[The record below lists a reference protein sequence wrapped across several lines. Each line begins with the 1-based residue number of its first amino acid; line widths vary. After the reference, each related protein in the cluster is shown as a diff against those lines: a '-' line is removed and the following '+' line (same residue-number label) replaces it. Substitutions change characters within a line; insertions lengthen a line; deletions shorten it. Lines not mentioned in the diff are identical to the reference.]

1 MNKLIYISAEWCGPC
16 KQLTPVIQQV
26 AAAGI
31 PVQKLDADKDQQ
43 FIQKYAVR
51 SVPTIIKVDAS
62 GREIAKRVGAGSK
75 QDIIEFYNKN

>member
-26 AAAGI
+26 AASGI
-31 PVQKLDADKDQQ
+31 P
-43 FIQKYAVR
+43 IQKYAVR
-51 SVPTIIKVDAS
+51 SVPTIIKVDAA
-62 GREIAKRVGAGSK
+62 GNEIAKRVGVGSK

>member
-1 MNKLIYISAEWCGPC
+1 M
-16 KQLTPVIQQV
+16 QQV

-31 PVQKLDADKDQQ
+31 PVQKLDADKDRQS
-43 FIQKYAVR
+43 IHKYGVR

-62 GREIAKRVGAGSK
+62 GREIAKRVGVGSK